1 MDPRLK
7 RAYASLSSK
16 DKRCMVA
23 LAFGA
28 LMVVYHVVCAVASDL
43 YDVVVMFNFERLHIL
58 ATTLVAFV
66 GAYWAC
72 IAFDGSPIAVMV
84 DAVEKEQFT
93 NPMVSMVTKWVF
105 STADSHPSEPK
116 NGFHGPFYV
125 LYRSNVLFSGL
136 SSSQGLVQDGGPFD
150 DLQKAVHEYAKKKG
164 QLHGY
169 GVCDKDGNVVVYN
182 AATTSSFVKKFC
194 AAAIRQETKQTTAS
208 AGPAAEEKNESHSG
222 DTRPEP
228 PGGFKPPFYVLYR
241 SKVPASGLSPAGG
254 LVKDGGPFANVPQ
267 ALQHY
272 ERKKGGIFYKYGV
285 CDQEGNL
292 VTCDAV
298 VQTRSFNTPKCC
310 QAAIPA
316 SSTTESGPSAS
327 LQEMLET
334 QSVEQSSPGILAKTF
349 FQQRRFST
357 CRTNRRIQAPF
368 LCFVSQQ
375 VSSIWLVCGRRPCQR
390 WWSIC

>member
-1 MDPRLK
+1 
-7 RAYASLSSK
+7 
-16 DKRCMVA
+16 
-23 LAFGA
+23 
-28 LMVVYHVVCAVASDL
+28 
-43 YDVVVMFNFERLHIL
+43 
-58 ATTLVAFV
+58 
-66 GAYWAC
+66 
-72 IAFDGSPIAVMV
+72 MV

-349 FQQRRFST
+349 FSKEDSVPAEPTGGFKP
-357 CRTNRRIQAPF
+357 PF
-368 LCFVSQQ
+368 YVLYRSKFPASGL
-375 VSSIWLVCGRRPCQR
+375 SAAGGLVKDGGPFANVQEALKDYQMKKGGVHSYGICDQEGNIMVYNAMMQTRSFNTKKCCGAAIEQK
-390 WWSIC
+390 